1 MYRKATV
8 NDCEKVYELIC
19 GMESKRLPYDEF
31 AAIFKAQSDNE
42 RYYCLV
48 CEDGGVIG
56 ALNLRFEAQLH
67 HAGLIAE
74 VMEFAVDAEYRNRGL
89 GKDMLARACQIAKE
103 HGCTQIEVACNQLR
117 KDTHR
122 FYLREG
128 MHNFHFKFS
137 KPLVGED
144 SAENCL
150 GR

>member
-1 MYRKATV
+1 MKQRDACKMYRKATV

-67 HAGLIAE
+67 HAGRRIHAHASSGDFIRLM
-74 VMEFAVDAEYRNRGL
+74 VLVKYL
-89 GKDMLARACQIAKE
+89 STTSL
-103 HGCTQIEVACNQLR
+103 LR
-117 KDTHR
+117 PSA
-122 FYLREG
+122 
-128 MHNFHFKFS
+128 S
-137 KPLVGED
+137 KIWLP
-144 SAENCL
+144 
-150 GR
+150 